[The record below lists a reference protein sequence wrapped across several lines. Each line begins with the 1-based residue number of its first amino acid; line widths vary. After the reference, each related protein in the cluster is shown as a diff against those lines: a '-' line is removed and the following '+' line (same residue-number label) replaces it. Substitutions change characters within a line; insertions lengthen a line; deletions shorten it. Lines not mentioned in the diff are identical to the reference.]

1 MRCRYCCRNRMIN
14 AYRIG
19 GWKKVMWINWAI
31 IEIKDKKLIKS
42 LWKSP
47 NTKIYSNDYHYKSMI
62 MIFII
67 IICKFEKNYNDSHC
81 TEVRI
86 IVVTLCAMRVIKK
99 FNITLRRL
107 SNVLS
112 ISLML
117 NLWQTAS
124 GDFVWYWM
132 FGFYLL
138 T

>member
-1 MRCRYCCRNRMIN
+1 
-14 AYRIG
+14 
-19 GWKKVMWINWAI
+19 
-31 IEIKDKKLIKS
+31 
-42 LWKSP
+42 
-47 NTKIYSNDYHYKSMI
+47 MI

-99 FNITLRRL
+99 FNITLRKL

-124 GDFVWYWM
+124 GDFV
-132 FGFYLL
+132 
-138 T
+138 